1 MNQPLILVDKDDNET
16 GFSEKLFAHQN
27 GLLHRAFSV
36 FIFNSRSEL
45 LLQRRAENKYHSGGL
60 WSNTCCSHPC
70 KDEEIRDTVKRRLK
84 EEMGMECETEF
95 KFKFIYQKHF
105 ENGLIEH
112 ELDHVYFGKSDEG
125 PVPDPMEVQEWRYI
139 SLRQLQSEIHLHP
152 ERFSAWLQICLPEVM
167 KLS

>member
-1 MNQPLILVDKDDNET
+1 
-16 GFSEKLFAHQN
+16 
-27 GLLHRAFSV
+27 AFSV
-36 FIFNSRSEL
+36 FIFNSRGEL

-70 KDEEIRDTVKRRLK
+70 KDEEIGDTVKRRLK

-105 ENGLIEH
+105 ENGLTEH
-112 ELDHVYFGKSDEG
+112 ELDHVYFGKSDDA

-152 ERFSAWLQICLPEVM
+152 ESFSAWLQICLPEIM

>member
-1 MNQPLILVDKDDNET
+1 MSQSLILVDKDDNET

-36 FIFNSRSEL
+36 FIFNSRGEL

-70 KDEEIRDTVKRRLK
+70 KGEEMEETIQRRLK

-105 ENGLIEH
+105 ENGLTEH
-112 ELDHVYFGKSDEG
+112 ELDHVYFGKSDEI
-125 PVPDPMEVQEWRYI
+125 PSADPMEVQDWKYVT
-139 SLRQLQSEIHLHP
+139 LRQLQIDINLYP
-152 ERFSAWLQICLPEVM
+152 ENFSAWLQICLPKVIE
-167 KLS
+167 LS

>member
-95 KFKFIYQKHF
+95 KFKFIYQ
-105 ENGLIEH
+105 
-112 ELDHVYFGKSDEG
+112 LDHVYFGKSDEV